1 MGCQRKTPAEYF
13 GGLGAAAALPC
24 IADGVATRKSEM
36 RIIQDRKNVYN
47 DELDMTRGEV
57 MNRRGATQDNGFV
70 DELDRT
76 NDEVMS
82 HPGSVTRR

>member
-1 MGCQRKTPAEYF
+1 MTIEHKLEMDR
-13 GGLGAAAALPC
+13 ALSAC
-24 IADGVATRKSEM
+24 ITDGVATKKNEM
-36 RIIQDRKNVYN
+36 RIKDRNNVYN

-57 MNRRGATQDNGFV
+57 MNRRGATQDNGFA